1 MFGPLLK
8 KGAWLLVF
16 TLSLSFCLLEFVL
29 TLLFVCV
36 LSSSVAVVPVE
47 HVVVPEELRQY
58 FADLVLSSSW

>member
-36 LSSSVAVVPVE
+36 LSSFVAVVPVE
-47 HVVVPEELRQY
+47 HVVVPKELRQY